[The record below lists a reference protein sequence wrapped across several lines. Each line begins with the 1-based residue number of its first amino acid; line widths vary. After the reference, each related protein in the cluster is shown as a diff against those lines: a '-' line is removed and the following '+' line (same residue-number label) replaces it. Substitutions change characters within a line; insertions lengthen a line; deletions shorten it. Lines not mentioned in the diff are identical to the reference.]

1 MIRMFHVY
9 KFYPNKIL
17 ALHDINIHIRKGEF
31 VFLVGP
37 TGAGKTTFLRLIY
50 HGTIPTKGQV
60 IVDGINIARL
70 KPKYIPYLRRNIG
83 IVFQDFKLLY
93 SRTVYEN
100 ISFGLKAIGATN
112 FEIREQVKK
121 VLNLVGIENKKNVKP
136 HLLSGGE
143 QQKLCIARAIA
154 NEPLILL
161 TDEPTGNL
169 DPDTSW
175 EIMQL
180 LFHINIRGTTVIMA
194 SHDKLMVDKAKKR
207 VIRVER
213 GRVIEDTQR
222 GIY

>member
-9 KFYPNKIL
+9 KNYTNKIQ
-17 ALHDINIHIRKGEF
+17 ALRDINIHIKKGEF

-37 TGAGKTTFLRLIY
+37 TGAGKSTFLKLIY
-50 HGTIPTKGQV
+50 RGIVPTKGQV

-70 KPKYIPYLRRNIG
+70 KPGYIPYLRRNIG

-93 SRTVYEN
+93 DRTVYEN

-112 FEIREQVKK
+112 YEIRQQVKK
-121 VLNLVGIENKKNVKP
+121 VLNLVGLEHKKKIKP

-169 DPDTSW
+169 DPYNSW
-175 EIMQL
+175 EIMKL
-180 LFHINIRGTTVIMA
+180 LFHINIRGTTIIMA
-194 SHDKLMVDKAKKR
+194 SHDKLMIDKAKKR
-207 VIRVER
+207 VVRVER
-213 GRVIEDTQR
+213 GRIIEDTQR

>member
-1 MIRMFHVY
+1 MFHVY
-9 KFYPNKIL
+9 KTYRHKIQ
-17 ALHDINIHIRKGEF
+17 ALIDVNIHIRKGEF

-37 TGAGKTTFLRLIY
+37 TGAGKSTFLKLIY
-50 HGTIPTKGQV
+50 REIIPTKGQV
-60 IVDGINIARL
+60 IIDGINISRL
-70 KPKYIPYLRRNIG
+70 KLSYIPYLRRNIG

-93 SRTVYEN
+93 NRTVYEN

-112 FEIREQVKK
+112 FEIRQQVKK
-121 VLNLVGIENKKNVKP
+121 VLNLMGLEHKKNVKP
-136 HLLSGGE
+136 QFLSGGE

-180 LFHINIRGTTVIMA
+180 LFHINIRGTTIIMA
-194 SHDKLMVDKAKKR
+194 SHNKLMVDKAKKR
-207 VIRVER
+207 VVRVE
-213 GRVIEDTQR
+213 GGKIIEDTQR